1 MLLAG
6 KLPATLLLI
15 YGIIHKI
22 EMLTEEEGKGTMNW
36 ATLRTRLR
44 RILGS
49 VWTPFAAIPIALMI
63 GGLFLLLAGYDPV
76 KAYSAMWDGAFKDK
90 TAFTEVLIKATPLI
104 FIGIGLAVAFKCS
117 IWNIGAEGQFYAGAV
132 MATVTGIY
140 LGSLPRVILMPL
152 VLIMG
157 VAGGALW
164 GMLAAFLKNR
174 FGANEV
180 VTTIMLNYIAIFF
193 TGFLV
198 TGPMIETKGLFPQTP
213 KISEAAWLPRILP
226 PTRLHVGFIIALV
239 LAVLLYILIFKTT
252 TGYTLR
258 AVGTNPEAARYAGIN
273 VKRNILLAMAISGG
287 AAGLAGAVEIAAISY
302 RLYQL
307 ISPGFGFDGIAVSLL
322 VNNNPL
328 GIIFSGF
335 LFGAL
340 RSGAEV
346 MMMNA
351 KVPSVLV
358 SMIQGL
364 VILSVVAFGVHRI
377 VTKEREE

>member
-1 MLLAG
+1 MDWV
-6 KLPATLLLI
+6 KLRA
-15 YGIIHKI
+15 
-22 EMLTEEEGKGTMNW
+22 
-36 ATLRTRLR
+36 RLK
-44 RILGS
+44 RILGN

-63 GGLFLLLAGYDPV
+63 GGVFLLLAGYDPV
-76 KAYSAMWDGAFKDK
+76 KAYTAMWDGAFKDR

-104 FIGIGLAVAFKCS
+104 FIGIGLAIAFKCS

-140 LGSLPRVILMPL
+140 LGSLPRFILMPL
-152 VLIMG
+152 VLVMG
-157 VAGGALW
+157 VVGGALW
-164 GMLAAFLKNR
+164 GMLAAYLKNR

-213 KISEAAWLPRILP
+213 KISEAAWLPRFLP
-226 PTRLHVGFIIALV
+226 PTRLHIGFI
-239 LAVLLYILIFKTT
+239 LAIILAILLYILIFKTT
-252 TGYTLR
+252 TGYTIR
-258 AVGTNPEAARYAGIN
+258 AVGINPDAARYAGIN
-273 VKRNILLAMAISGG
+273 VKKNILLAMAISGG
-287 AAGLAGAVEIAAISY
+287 AAGLAGAVEVAAISY

-328 GIIFSGF
+328 GVIFSGF

-346 MMMNA
+346 MMMSA

-358 SMIQGL
+358 YMIQGM
-364 VILSVVAFGVHRI
+364 VILSVVAFGVYR
-377 VTKEREE
+377 VATKEREE